1 MIDSFKKPKSKPLE
15 RTFLHVFLLGALL
28 LNSCKEKETHQ
39 SYCSQ
44 SPDNCQSIQE
54 AKDFFAFKMGSW
66 WVYEEET
73 TLQRDSMYVIQSAID
88 PNSYQFDVRIQ
99 SALTGYRYH
108 YWPEYYGNKTG
119 CNENGGVNNRCLY
132 VKRSKGKAQ
141 DYQGENNCF
150 FVKYQIDSYDYTGSS
165 VFCENKI
172 IFSDIQTT
180 SSLGTFNFKKTIEIT
195 ETCSQNEKYQKTKT
209 TYAQHVGIIRKELV
223 DSNQVWNLVSYH
235 IVK

>member
-1 MIDSFKKPKSKPLE
+1 MIHSFEKPKSKPLE

-108 YWPEYYGNKTG
+108 YWPEYYGTNSNCTQTG
-119 CNENGGVNNRCLY
+119 KVNSKCLY
-132 VKRSKGKAQ
+132 VKRSKGKEQ
-141 DYQGENNCF
+141 DYLGSGTCF
-150 FVKYQIDSYDYTGSS
+150 FVGYKIYDSIYGTYNSTYLN
-165 VFCENKI
+165 NKI
-172 IFSDIQTT
+172 FVQNILLSHKNFSLKTVLIYE
-180 SSLGTFNFKKTIEIT
+180 KKSPHEGNQPTNT
-195 ETCSQNEKYQKTKT
+195 YYTK
-209 TYAQHVGIIRKELV
+209 GIGVVQKELL
-223 DSNQVWNLVSYH
+223 DSNQVWNLVNYH